1 VSSLLSF
8 CGGARQRDP
17 GAIDASCA
25 GIWRGDRRGAA
36 DGRVCHGGPRL
47 GRQRLRFREPSGRA
61 GQARSVDSPRLEL
74 TFATLTGLERY
85 REYAGRSPSCQGVL
99 LERYNWLS
107 AQRRIRVSVRAG
119 GARPSGSP
127 NPNDRPSRRTV
138 HRCRAPSAGSPVRRS
153 VTRSLGAVQAVG
165 SVVTR
170 FVTTTVRHRR
180 CARPRSSASTGAPP
194 KTWPERCS
202 RCGALARRQGNRRAN
217 VAFDAGPAVD
227 YG

>member
-1 VSSLLSF
+1 MARGPSRRCGRSRLPRRSAAGAPAPSLPRAIGSSRSGSL
-8 CGGARQRDP
+8 
-17 GAIDASCA
+17 
-25 GIWRGDRRGAA
+25 RR
-36 DGRVCHGGPRL
+36 
-47 GRQRLRFREPSGRA
+47 FT
-61 GQARSVDSPRLEL
+61 QARTDLRYPRH
-74 TFATLTGLERY
+74 LERY
-85 REYAGRSPSCQGVL
+85 REYAGRSPSCQGVI

-107 AQRRIRVSVRAG
+107 AQRWIRVSVRAG

-170 FVTTTVRHRR
+170 FVTTTFRRRR
-180 CARPRSSASTGAPP
+180 CARPRSSASAGAPP

-202 RCGALARRQGNRRAN
+202 RRGALARRQGNRRAN

-227 YG
+227 YVWDAVHKGT

>member
-1 VSSLLSF
+1 MDGTGTPSLRSCRTYRVIANARWVSTAEVVSSGVVTTLLLWWRT
-8 CGGARQRDP
+8 ATRP

-138 HRCRAPSAGSPVRRS
+138 HRCRARQ
-153 VTRSLGAVQAVG
+153 L
-165 SVVTR
+165 
-170 FVTTTVRHRR
+170 
-180 CARPRSSASTGAPP
+180 ARPYAGAS
-194 KTWPERCS
+194 
-202 RCGALARRQGNRRAN
+202 LAAWEPCRRLA
-217 VAFDAGPAVD
+217 AW
-227 YG
+227 